1 MAPLDS
7 TANMADVLV
16 LYASTHG
23 HTAKVAARIADGLRA
38 VGVDEVDVRDGAA
51 DAGTLDPGAYDAV
64 IAGGSLHAGH
74 HQRSLSTG
82 SSLIAPLLLIVPRLS
97 SPSP

>member
-1 MAPLDS
+1 
-7 TANMADVLV
+7 MADVLV

-38 VGVDEVDVRDGAA
+38 DGVDEVDVRDVAA

-64 IAGGSLHAGH
+64 SPGARCTPATTRG
-74 HQRSLSTG
+74 SLSTG
-82 SSLIAPLLLIVPRLS
+82 SSLIAPFLLIVPRLS